1 MKPKSSVDR
10 GHEPARVCAKIERQ
24 RTIDNMGLAPLQ
36 RGDNHS
42 EKNDKRVSWLCQNT
56 QGGPLHHTQR
66 KPRGRY
72 DHIGDAGRRPRDPMP
87 SRKYFPCSVSDSSTT
102 QAGLL
107 EPPFCQEA
115 NAKSFWYC
123 FPIL

>member
-42 EKNDKRVSWLCQNT
+42 EKNDKMCLGCVKTHRVA
-56 QGGPLHHTQR
+56 P
-66 KPRGRY
+66 
-72 DHIGDAGRRPRDPMP
+72 
-87 SRKYFPCSVSDSSTT
+87 FTT
-102 QAGLL
+102 HN
-107 EPPFCQEA
+107 E
-115 NAKSFWYC
+115 NRVDDTT
-123 FPIL
+123 I